1 MSSST
6 GPYKSRLLNWV
17 NRQAL
22 HWSDRLEKTARQL
35 KVTAEWGTQLLLY
48 PVYLFVQTGRMAG
61 YRLRHARQNP
71 TTKPQP
77 SLLASD
83 QSIQQVLKAL
93 QPSQAVQSNQSAS
106 IQGVASV
113 IKTQALVLITQSN
126 QVCGLTEHQQ
136 HQLRQR
142 ISWEIADYWY
152 QRRQL
157 QSVRTAGQLTAKR
170 TSPHVLAPA
179 RFFWGAMYW
188 LQGSPVAIALNLFGE
203 STFVRPPDSK
213 NDSPPRQLPPSSILA
228 SLERKRLK
236 PVVSRRDVERGQ
248 AIADAGEAI
257 ETNPAKIHS
266 LIKAAIDYFFGR
278 HSPHSGALPGAD
290 ASPGQ
295 ITLGDRLH
303 QFQWLRRFRFNELS
317 FPDPSADPFQ
327 ITHLIRAAID
337 YFFGKPGQTLFGTTT
352 SLAGANHQPEQS
364 LSCQPLS
371 NDAWLSW
378 EDLFEAPSQT
388 QQSDLTQPQ
397 LPTTKSI
404 RLGTPLAKIKQVLN
418 KQRDSTLSAHD
429 VTKVQSDASQG
440 SAINQK
446 QTALELSP
454 DWIDIHATTMGY
466 IKHPLEKIL
475 AWLDRIILW
484 LEELVTNI
492 WRWLL
497 KRMSNE

>member
-77 SLLASD
+77 FPPASD
-83 QSIQQVLKAL
+83 QPIQHVLKAL
-93 QPSQAVQSNQSAS
+93 QPSQAVQNNQSAS

-113 IKTQALVLITQSN
+113 VKTQALVLITQSN
-126 QVCGLTEHQQ
+126 QACGLTELQQ
-136 HQLRQR
+136 RQLRQR

-157 QSVRTAGQLTAKR
+157 QSVRTAAQLPAKQK
-170 TSPHVLAPA
+170 SPHVLAPA
-179 RFFWGAMYW
+179 RFFWGAMHW
-188 LQGSPVAIALNLFGE
+188 LQDSPVAIALNLFGE
-203 STFVRPPDSK
+203 STFVRPPHSEK
-213 NDSPPRQLPPSSILA
+213 ASLPRQLPPSSILA

-248 AIADAGEAI
+248 AIADADQAI

-266 LIKAAIDYFFGR
+266 LIQAAIDYFFGR
-278 HSPHSGALPGAD
+278 HSPHSVTLPGAD

-295 ITLGDRLH
+295 ITLGDRPNQL
-303 QFQWLRRFRFNELS
+303 QWPHRFRFNGLS
-317 FPDPSADPFQ
+317 SPDPSADPFQ
-327 ITHLIRAAID
+327 ITHLIRAALD
-337 YFFGKPGQTLFGTTT
+337 YFFGKRHSLPGTTF
-352 SLAGANHQPEQS
+352 LASASHHPEQS
-364 LSCQPLS
+364 LSCQQSS

-378 EDLFEAPSQT
+378 EDLFETPSQT
-388 QQSDLTQPQ
+388 QSNLTRPQ
-397 LPTTKSI
+397 LPTTSI

-418 KQRDSTLSAHD
+418 KQRDSTLAGHD
-429 VTKVQSDASQG
+429 TANVHNASES
-440 SAINQK
+440 SAINQ
-446 QTALELSP
+446 QTVELSP
-454 DWIDIHATTMGY
+454 DWIDIHATTTGY

-475 AWLDRIILW
+475 AWLDRIILR
-484 LEELVTNI
+484 LEELVTNV

-497 KRMSNE
+497 KRMSSKSE

>member
-35 KVTAEWGTQLLLY
+35 KVTAKWGTQLLLY

-61 YRLRHARQNP
+61 YRLRHTRQNP
-71 TTKPQP
+71 AIKPQP
-77 SLLASD
+77 FPPASD
-83 QSIQQVLKAL
+83 QPIQQVLKAL
-93 QPSQAVQSNQSAS
+93 QPSQAVQNNQSAS

-113 IKTQALVLITQSN
+113 VKTQALVLINQSN
-126 QVCGLTEHQQ
+126 QVCGLTKLQQ
-136 HQLRQR
+136 RDLRQR
-142 ISWEIADYWY
+142 IIWEMADYWY

-157 QSVRTAGQLTAKR
+157 QSARTAAQLPTKQKN
-170 TSPHVLAPA
+170 PHVLAPA
-179 RFFWGAMYW
+179 RFFWGAMHW

-203 STFVRPPDSK
+203 STFVRPPNSEK
-213 NDSPPRQLPPSSILA
+213 ASLPRQLPPSSILA
-228 SLERKRLK
+228 SLERRRLK

-248 AIADAGEAI
+248 AIADADEAI
-257 ETNPAKIHS
+257 ETNPAKIHL

-278 HSPHSGALPGAD
+278 HSPHSVALPGAD

-295 ITLGDRLH
+295 ITLGDRPNQL
-303 QFQWLRRFRFNELS
+303 QWPHRFRFNGLS
-317 FPDPSADPFQ
+317 SPNPSADPFQ

-337 YFFGKPGQTLFGTTT
+337 YFFGKRHSLSGTT
-352 SLAGANHQPEQS
+352 SLAGASHHPEQS
-364 LSCQPLS
+364 LSCQPS
-371 NDAWLSW
+371 SDDAWLSW

-388 QQSDLTQPQ
+388 QQSNLTRPQ
-397 LPTTKSI
+397 LPTTRPI

-418 KQRDSTLSAHD
+418 QQRDSTLAGHD
-429 VTKVQSDASQG
+429 ATNVQSNASES
-440 SAINQK
+440 SAINQQ
-446 QTALELSP
+446 QTVELSP
-454 DWIDIHATTMGY
+454 DWIDTHATTMGY

-484 LEELVTNI
+484 LEELMTNV

-497 KRMSNE
+497 KRMSKSE